1 MGNKF
6 NETMAAKSTAELL
19 KVIELR
25 ADYQPEAVEAAEF
38 ELNKRKE
45 LLNDTNISEEAT
57 LTDDCN
63 FTTLE
68 KFRNSTD
75 DELLEIY
82 KTDFESY
89 SKVEL
94 DFLAKELARRNIE
107 PKIWFFSK
115 GNEKKGPLTAT
126 ELKTFAQKG
135 ELDHYDYVWREG
147 LKNWV
152 LASKVENLFKDKNI
166 PPPLSNQRPDWL
178 TDNSKKEK
186 SAGIIIAAIIF
197 FLTVPFWIT
206 IAIVQAGYSAISNDT
221 FMGLLSIYN
230 VFFAIASIAMGVGI
244 LQLKKWGYRWG
255 VNTAVLNIIWFGY
268 LCYSSN
274 NLLFLYLFLLEL
286 TIGIL
291 LYYNRE
297 PFLNEAEEHI
307 VNI

>member
-1 MGNKF
+1 MENKF
-6 NETMAAKSTAELL
+6 NETMAVKSTAELL

-25 ADYQPEAVEAAEF
+25 ADYQPEAVVAAEF
-38 ELNKRKE
+38 ELNKRKG

-75 DELLEIY
+75 NELLEIY

-94 DFLAKELARRNIE
+94 DFLAEELARRNIE

-115 GNEKKGPLTAT
+115 GNEKKGPFTAT
-126 ELKTFAQKG
+126 ELKTFAQNG
-135 ELDHYDYVWREG
+135 ELDHYDYVWRVG
-147 LKNWV
+147 LNNWI
-152 LASKVENLFKDKNI
+152 LAHNVGNLFKDKSI
-166 PPPLSNQRPDWL
+166 PPPLSNQKPDWL

-206 IAIVQAGYSAISNDT
+206 IAILQASYSTVSNDT

-230 VFFAIASIAMGVGI
+230 VFFAIASIAIGVGV

-255 VNTAVLNIIWFGY
+255 FNTAVINIIWFGY
-268 LCYSSN
+268 LYYSTN
-274 NLLFLYLFLLEL
+274 TLIFLFLFLLEL

-291 LYYNRE
+291 LYYNRH
-297 PFLNEAEEHI
+297 PFFYEAEEQI